1 MAIWNA
7 KKENESLENFGI
19 FVGVALTLL
28 TAFMTIAPFFLT
40 VPEQSQRLI
49 DQQQTMLQTVFIALT
64 SFLWG
69 TSVGK
74 RQDSQTIS
82 KLADTAQ
89 ITAATAQ
96 TVANPSSVV
105 IAPGQSADLQVNE
118 DGSTTIQKDD
128 GSQKVTD

>member
-1 MAIWNA
+1 MAIWNP
-7 KKENESLENFGI
+7 KKENENLENFGI
-19 FVGVALTLL
+19 FVGVCLTLL

-74 RQDSQTIS
+74 RQDANTIS
-82 KLADTAQ
+82 KLADATQTVA
-89 ITAATAQ
+89 TTAQ
-96 TVANPSSVV
+96 TVTAPTAVKLE
-105 IAPGQSADLQVNE
+105 PGQSADLQVNE
-118 DGSTTIQKDD
+118 DGSATIQKDD
-128 GSQKVTD
+128 GNQKATD

>member
-1 MAIWNA
+1 MAIWNP
-7 KKENESLENFGI
+7 KRENENLENFGI
-19 FVGVALTLL
+19 FVGVMLTLL
-28 TAFMTIAPFFLT
+28 TGFMTIAPFFLT

-74 RQDSQTIS
+74 RQDANTIS

-89 ITAATAQ
+89 ITATTAQ
-96 TVANPSSVV
+96 TVASPASVTLG
-105 IAPGQSADLQVNE
+105 PGQSADLQVNE
-118 DGSTTIQKDD
+118 DGSTVIQKDD
-128 GSQKVTD
+128 GNQKVSD